1 MLRRLL
7 ALILLC
13 LPLLARSAPVD
24 PVQALLAQA
33 RMWQSLERPVEAQQ
47 ALDKLARLH
56 AVAPAAR
63 AEALTLQALVQI
75 QQHRD
80 AEVTRT
86 LATLRRQYPG
96 YGGIGR
102 VEVMRR
108 LTGPDQGKLLMARSL
123 FNSGKIREAYAAFN
137 ALYRGTPPDGPLAL
151 EYWQLVARLPGD
163 GWERA
168 HRALNGLVRD
178 NPSNHAARLAQA
190 SIYLL
195 HPPVPSAVLADL
207 AALSQFNDSRSDA
220 LGLWRRALLQVDG
233 EIPLAAYRTY
243 LRLAPDDTQINEKLA
258 SLSER
263 QRKERALLADPAYR
277 ALLAAGRALDTNRLD
292 QAERGLA
299 LAAARYGQRPDYLL
313 NLGRLRE
320 RQGRYAEAIAAYRRG
335 QTADSEAGDWPRRIA
350 GAELAALLADAGR
363 AMDAGRWPQAQSLL
377 ERAARRAPDDPAVMV
392 ARADWYGRQQRPEA
406 ETWYRRALARDPAN
420 REALAGLMQGY
431 LRAERFDDARAL
443 LAQMPPAQRLAQG
456 AAYRGALAAVERA
469 AGDRLVAAGKFDEAL
484 PHLQRAVEAAP
495 DDAWNR
501 FALAN
506 AWLAAGHADRGR
518 QVLAQLADAPHANGE
533 SLYAYALF
541 LARLDDGAAALDRLA
556 RIAPSAR
563 TDGMRALQHRV
574 WLTQVMALAD
584 ADVAAGRFAAAR
596 QVLTAAETAAG
607 DDGALLGPIADGWVR
622 AGDADHA
629 RDLLAAAWR
638 RAPGEET
645 GLAWLELLIDQQ
657 DADAAAPLATA
668 LNARSLST
676 DGAGRLAALQ
686 GRLVVLNAD
695 RAEARG
701 DRAGARALLAGA
713 LARQPDDARLGRNL
727 AALDL
732 RDGRVP
738 AARAR
743 LTRLLARDPGDDEA
757 RLLWSDAAA
766 AGGDRLA
773 AVGALRALLVA
784 EPPRSLDFRLRVLDR
799 LDALGEGDRVDQEL
813 ARLERNA
820 GRPSPGLAGLAARRA
835 LAHGQPAEA
844 LDWYRRGV
852 APADDARPV
861 SDRAPADAG
870 ALQPVAAEDAR
881 REDLHEQYAQLL
893 DHQAV
898 TIWQGLDLT
907 YRPSSSGTPGQSQM
921 TMLQAPLLIEMPAPG
936 NGRFSLRA
944 DAVTLDAGSLDTSDS
959 YARRR
964 FGAIAFYGDAARQI
978 AAAAAAGKQHAS
990 GTSMAAGYANDRWQ
1004 VDVGTTPQGFAVNYP
1019 VGGIKY
1025 SGDAGPLYVNL
1036 EASRRPVTSSLLSY
1050 AGTRDPVTGTVWG
1063 GVRATGSYLG
1073 IGYDQGG
1080 PYGVWTKFG
1089 YHDLTGQNVAD
1100 NSRVTAMGGIYWR
1113 LIKEAAREVTVGVNS
1128 INFWYRHNLG
1138 GYTLGQGG
1146 YYSPQRYNS
1155 LSLPVSYAA
1164 RNERTSYVVRASV
1177 SVSSAREEAAPFF
1190 PTRPDLQAAAG
1201 NPMVSVSAGPGWGA
1215 SLSGAVEYQLTSRV
1229 ALGAWLQYQYS
1240 QFYQPG
1246 RAMLYLRYQPDGAAR
1261 PLSLPV
1267 EPLQSYS
1274 DF

>member
-1 MLRRLL
+1 MLRRFL
-7 ALILLC
+7 ALILLS
-13 LPLLARSAPVD
+13 LPLLARAAPVD

-33 RMWQSLERPVEAQQ
+33 RLWQSLERPVEAQQ

-86 LATLRRQYPG
+86 LTLLRQRYPG
-96 YGGIGR
+96 YGGIAR

-108 LTGPDQGKLLMARSL
+108 IAGPDQGKLLMARSL
-123 FNSGKIREAYAAFN
+123 FNSGKINEAYAAFN
-137 ALYRGTPPDGPLAL
+137 ALYRGTPPEGPLAL

-168 HRALNGLVRD
+168 HRALGGLVRD
-178 NPSNHAARLAQA
+178 NPSNHGARLALA

-243 LRLAPDDTQINEKLA
+243 LRLAPDDTQISEKLT
-258 SLSER
+258 SLAER
-263 QRKERALLADPAYR
+263 QRKERELLADPAYR
-277 ALLAAGRALDTNRLD
+277 ALLAAGRALDANRPD
-292 QAERGLA
+292 EAERGLR
-299 LAAARYGQRPDYLL
+299 LAAARYGKRPDYLL
-313 NLGRLRE
+313 ALGRLRE
-320 RQGRYAEAIAAYRRG
+320 KQGRYAEAIATYRRG
-335 QTADSEAGDWPRRIA
+335 QAADSEAGDWPRRIA
-350 GAELAALLADAGR
+350 AAELAALLADAGR
-363 AMDAGRWPQAQSLL
+363 AMDAGRWPLAQSLL
-377 ERAARRAPDDPAVMV
+377 DRAARRAPDDPAVLV
-392 ARADWYGRQQRPEA
+392 ARADWYDRQHRPEA
-406 ETWYRRALARDPAN
+406 ETWYRRALARDPGN

-431 LRAERFDDARAL
+431 LRAGRFDAARAL
-443 LAQMPPAQRLAQG
+443 LAQMPPAQRQAQG
-456 AAYRGALAAVERA
+456 AAYRSALAAVERA
-469 AGDRLVAAGKFDEAL
+469 AGDRLVAAGKLDEAL
-484 PHLQRAVEAAP
+484 PHLQRAVDAAP

-506 AWLAAGHADRGR
+506 AWLAAGDAARGR
-518 QVLAQLADAPHANGE
+518 QVLAQLADGPRADAD

-541 LARLDDGAAALDRLA
+541 LARTDDGAAALDRLG

-584 ADVAAGRFAAAR
+584 GDMATGRFAAAR
-596 QVLTAAETAAG
+596 RVLTAAETAAG

-622 AGDADHA
+622 AGDAEHA
-629 RDLLAAAWR
+629 RTLLAEAWR
-638 RAPGEET
+638 RAPGEDT
-645 GLAWLELLIDQQ
+645 GLALLEQLIDQRDAPGAARLAAQ
-657 DADAAAPLATA
+657 LATRPLSADA
-668 LNARSLST
+668 
-676 DGAGRLAALQ
+676 AGRLAGLH
-686 GRLVVLNAD
+686 GRLSVLQAD
-695 RAEARG
+695 LADARG
-701 DRAGARALLAGA
+701 DRAAALGGLTAA
-713 LARQPDDARLGRNL
+713 LARQPDDARLIRNL
-727 AALDL
+727 AALEL

-738 AARAR
+738 VARAR
-743 LTRLLARDPGDDEA
+743 LERLLARTPDDDEA
-757 RLLWSDAAA
+757 RLLLSDAEAA
-766 AGGDRLA
+766 AGDHRA
-773 AVGALRALLVA
+773 AAGILSALLVA

-799 LDALGEGDRVDQEL
+799 LDALGEGDRVDRELTRL
-813 ARLERNA
+813 ARNA
-820 GRPSPGLAGLAARRA
+820 NPPTPGLAGLAARRS
-835 LAHGQPAEA
+835 LAHGQPAAA
-844 LDWYRRGV
+844 LDWYRRGF
-852 APADDARPV
+852 APAADPDDGGNAA
-861 SDRAPADAG
+861 APAV
-870 ALQPVAAEDAR
+870 ALLPVAAEDAR
-881 REDLHEQYAQLL
+881 REDLHEQYAALL
-893 DHQAV
+893 DRQTV

-921 TMLQAPLLIEMPAPG
+921 TMLQAPLLIETPAPG
-936 NGRFSLRA
+936 DGRFSLRA
-944 DAVTLDAGSLDTSDS
+944 DAVTLDAGSLVTSDS

-964 FGAIAFYGDAARQI
+964 FGAIASIGGDAGQI
-978 AAAAAAGKQHAS
+978 AAAAAAGKQHDA
-990 GTSMAAGYANDRWQ
+990 GTSIAAGYANARWQ
-1004 VDVGTTPQGFAVNYP
+1004 VDIGTTPQGFAVSYP

-1025 SGDAGPLYVNL
+1025 SGDAGQLYYNV

-1080 PYGVWTKFG
+1080 AYGVWTKFG
-1089 YHDLTGQNVAD
+1089 YHELTGQNVAD
-1100 NSRVTAMGGIYWR
+1100 NSRVSAMGGIYWR
-1113 LIKEAAREVTVGVNS
+1113 LVKEAAREVTVGVNS
-1128 INFWYRHNLG
+1128 INFWYRRNLG

-1146 YYSPQRYNS
+1146 YYSPQRYHS

-1164 RNERTSYVVRASV
+1164 RNERTSYVLRASV

-1201 NPMVSVSAGPGWGA
+1201 NPQVSVSAGPGWGA